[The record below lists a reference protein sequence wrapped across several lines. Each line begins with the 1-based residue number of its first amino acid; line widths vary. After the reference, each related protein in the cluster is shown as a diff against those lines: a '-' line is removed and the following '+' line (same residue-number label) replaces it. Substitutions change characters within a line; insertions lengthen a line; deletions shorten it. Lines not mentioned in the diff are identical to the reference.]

1 MQPDQPVSE
10 KIDLDPNGGVRY
22 KILSP
27 SLVFKAVRKSIVRK
41 VVDRS
46 NINRV
51 GHVVVV
57 LYIDT
62 VWDSLCKFQCD
73 RFTGGNLNIIYNL
86 MLDGAEMQTSA
97 RRSAICFAMM

>member
-22 KILSP
+22 KILCT

-51 GHVVVV
+51 GHVVV

-73 RFTGGNLNIIYNL
+73 RFTGGNLNIIYSL
-86 MLDGAEMQTSA
+86 VLDGAEMQTYT
-97 RRSAICFAMM
+97 RRTVICFAMM